1 MPISV
6 QMFEML
12 NFGLPPREA
21 IRRLMERTL
30 KGE

>member
-1 MPISV
+1 
-6 QMFEML
+6 MFKML
-12 NFGLPPREA
+12 NLGLPPREA

>member
-1 MPISV
+1 
-6 QMFEML
+6 MFEML
-12 NFGLPPREA
+12 NLGLPPREA